1 MIKTLRYSMLSLL
14 MLVCGMASATTIDF
28 TQLAITK
35 TSDGF
40 TLTSDGYTFTA
51 SKEKGQTAPTQN
63 GTSKDIRLYAKNSL
77 TVSGKGFT
85 KMVFTLSDAGLKQ
98 CAENTASVGTMA
110 VDVDAKTVTWTNSSA
125 VDEVVITV
133 GDKNV
138 YGSNTSKTSGQFDF
152 NSVEITADGGGTPAV
167 TVAAPTFSL
176 DGGVYTTPQTLTLTP
191 AEGTTAYYTLD
202 GTAPTKESTAYTAPI
217 AIEKTT
223 TVKAIAYDAAGNA
236 SKVVTETYTFP
247 VACAS
252 IADVKALET
261 GALVELTLAN
271 AQVVYVN
278 SYTSNDVTNTEYY
291 VRDATGAIDL
301 YNTGLELAL
310 GKVINGKAVFEYK
323 VYNGMPE
330 LVKTDAT
337 NGEGLTVT
345 DGAAVV
351 PTRLTVADL
360 ADEEHLC
367 DLVEVANVHFS
378 TEKSGNYTN
387 NYILSADGAD
397 KVMIYNKFKL
407 DGFTIPA
414 ADDSKSYTVV
424 GILGSAK
431 LSGSIVMELFPTM
444 TIENATA
451 GIADVKANVEANGV
465 IYNLAGQRMAKLQK
479 GLNIVNGKKLL
490 VK

>member
-1 MIKTLRYSMLSLL
+1 
-14 MLVCGMASATTIDF
+14 
-28 TQLAITK
+28 
-35 TSDGF
+35 
-40 TLTSDGYTFTA
+40 
-51 SKEKGQTAPTQN
+51 
-63 GTSKDIRLYAKNSL
+63 
-77 TVSGKGFT
+77 
-85 KMVFTLSDAGLKQ
+85 
-98 CAENTASVGTMA
+98 
-110 VDVDAKTVTWTNSSA
+110 
-125 VDEVVITV
+125 
-133 GDKNV
+133 
-138 YGSNTSKTSGQFDF
+138 
-152 NSVEITADGGGTPAV
+152 
-167 TVAAPTFSL
+167 
-176 DGGVYTTPQTLTLTP
+176 
-191 AEGTTAYYTLD
+191 
-202 GTAPTKESTAYTAPI
+202 
-217 AIEKTT
+217 
-223 TVKAIAYDAAGNA
+223 
-236 SKVVTETYTFP
+236 
-247 VACAS
+247 
-252 IADVKALET
+252 
-261 GALVELTLAN
+261 
-271 AQVVYVN
+271 
-278 SYTSNDVTNTEYY
+278 
-291 VRDATGAIDL
+291 
-301 YNTGLELAL
+301 
-310 GKVINGKAVFEYK
+310 
-323 VYNGMPE
+323 MPE